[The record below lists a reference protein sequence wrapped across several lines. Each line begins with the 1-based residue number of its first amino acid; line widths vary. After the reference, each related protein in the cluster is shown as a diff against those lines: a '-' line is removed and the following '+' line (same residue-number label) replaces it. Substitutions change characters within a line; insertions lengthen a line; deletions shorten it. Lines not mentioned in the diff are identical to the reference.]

1 MNSEFK
7 MRTSKVL
14 RKLRAGQTAF
24 FTKMNLADSRA
35 YEIAASSGFDCL
47 WTCQEHIGTDYKTLE
62 AQILATKI
70 YDCDLLCRVPKGCYS
85 NLIRPLEMDATGI
98 MVPHVMSLSEAQ
110 SIVKDTRFHPVG
122 RRPLDGGNADGSY
135 CRVPLSEYLEQA
147 NRERFVAMQIEDPE
161 PLAELDA
168 IAALPGYDMLF
179 FGPGDFSHSIGD
191 PGNFNNQKLI
201 DARRQV
207 ANTAL
212 KHGKFAGTVAS
223 LENYRSLIEEGYS
236 FISIGADVVTLGNN
250 YKNMIRTIFSGQKE
264 IPTRN
269 TLYSE

>member
-7 MRTSKVL
+7 MRPSKVL

-24 FTKMNLADSRA
+24 CTKMNLADSRA

-47 WTCQEHIGTDYKTLE
+47 WTCQEHIGTDYHALE
-62 AQILATKI
+62 TQILATKA

-98 MVPHVMSLSEAQ
+98 MVPHLMSLSEAK

-135 CRVPLSEYLEQA
+135 CRVPLADYLEQA
-147 NRERFVAMQIEDPE
+147 NRERFVVLQIEDPE
-161 PLAELDA
+161 PMEELDA
-168 IAALPGYDMLF
+168 IAELPGYDMLF

-191 PGNFNNQKLI
+191 PGNFNNPKLI
-201 DARRQV
+201 DARRRV
-207 ANTAL
+207 ARTAI
-212 KHGKFAGTVAS
+212 KYGKFAGTVAS
-223 LENYRSLIEEGYS
+223 LDNYNSLIEEGYS
-236 FISIGADVVTLGNN
+236 FINIGADVVILGSN
-250 YKNMIRTIFSGQKE
+250 YKNMLRTLSDGQKDT
-264 IPTRN
+264 PGKRG
-269 TLYSE
+269 LYSE